1 MIPLNKIPE
10 PQILTNNKT
19 KWTKEYLSALKKEIP
34 MTNTIRN
41 RYKRKEIKEA
51 LIKETSGKCAY
62 CESKLL
68 HISYGDIEHILPK
81 SKYPELYVEWTNLTL
96 SCELCNRNGKNDYYD
111 KENPLLNPYIDNP
124 YEHLLA
130 YGPIMMNHNG
140 SHKGDISIKIL
151 NLNRTSLIEKRKER
165 IENINLLVNKYHNET
180 NPQIKK
186 LLKSELLKECEPDK
200 EFSFFIKSYL
210 KSEFES

>member
-1 MIPLNKIPE
+1 MSI
-10 PQILTNNKT
+10 
-19 KWTKEYLSALKKEIP
+19 YL
-34 MTNTIRN
+34 
-41 RYKRKEIKEA
+41 
-51 LIKETSGKCAY
+51 
-62 CESKLL
+62 
-68 HISYGDIEHILPK
+68 
-81 SKYPELYVEWTNLTL
+81 
-96 SCELCNRNGKNDYYD
+96 
-111 KENPLLNPYIDNP
+111 
-124 YEHLLA
+124 
-130 YGPIMMNHNG
+130 
-140 SHKGDISIKIL
+140 HKGDISIKIL